1 MEKLQATIELTGMQE
16 IAEGVLS
23 KVLNE
28 TIQDTIKEIVS
39 DTIKEKYTDIIEE
52 QVSVM
57 LKEQLDNM
65 IYNYKIQVG
74 GDYFSNEPAREV
86 TIAQLANEKVR
97 EFVTNQQFT
106 TKDRWGDKKIKTFDE
121 YVREKLNV
129 DGEVKKQLNSYIADI
144 RNDINNKIKDMFT
157 ENTRNLLSDSIL
169 NLLQQNETYKRI
181 ETNISSIASKNNEK

>member
-23 KVLNE
+23 KVLDE
-28 TIQDTIKEIVS
+28 TIQDTIKKIVS
-39 DTIKEKYTDIIEE
+39 DIIKEKYKDIIKE

-65 IYNYKIQVG
+65 IYNHKIQVG

-86 TIAQLANEKVR
+86 TIAQLTNEKVR

-106 TKDRWGDKKIKTFDE
+106 IKDSWGDKKIKTFDE
-121 YVREKLNV
+121 YIREKLNV

-157 ENTRNLLSDSIL
+157 ESTRNLLSDSIL

-181 ETNISSIASKNNEK
+181 ETNISSIASNKNEK

>member
-23 KVLNE
+23 KVLDE

-39 DTIKEKYTDIIEE
+39 DIIKEKYKDIIKE

-65 IYNYKIQVG
+65 IYNHKIQVG
-74 GDYFSNEPAREV
+74 GDYFSNEPTREV
-86 TIAQLANEKVR
+86 TIAQLTSEKVR

-106 TKDRWGDKKIKTFDE
+106 IKDSWGDKKIKTFDE
-121 YVREKLNV
+121 YIREKLNV

-157 ENTRNLLSDSIL
+157 ESTRNLLSDSIL

-181 ETNISSIASKNNEK
+181 ETNISSIASKNNGK